1 MSLRREDITAV
12 ILAGG
17 KGRRMGGEDKGLIEF
32 DGKPLVEVLI
42 DSLRRQGVDIVINAN
57 RNRDRYAQFGCPV
70 IADRLE
76 DFQGPLAGFSSALH
90 AVERGFVLTL
100 PCDGPLIA
108 EDYVERFIDCQA
120 GSGAQLCVAFDGERL
135 QPVHALISTGLRDS
149 LDGFLDSGERKIDRW
164 YALQDFARADF
175 SDRKDMFRNINTPA
189 DRQALQT
196 GRIKTD
202 IPILGFSAW
211 SGTGKTTLLRQLIPA
226 LGERGLRVSVI
237 KHAHHHFDL
246 DVPGKDS
253 FELRKA
259 GAVQTVICTS
269 TRMALITEFDSPA
282 DEPDLEQIINRL
294 DTGRVD
300 LVLVEG
306 YKNIEFPKIELHRAE
321 IGKPCRYPEDASVI
335 ALACDTAPTGDI
347 AIPVLDINDVEAI
360 AGFIYDEF
368 YTSQR
373 GRKG

>member
-17 KGRRMGGEDKGLIEF
+17 KGRRMGGEDKGLMEF
-32 DGKPLVEVLI
+32 DGKPLVAILI

-57 RNRDRYAQFGCPV
+57 RNRERYEQFGCPV

-76 DFQGPLAGFSSALH
+76 DYQGPLAGFSSALH
-90 AVERGFVLTL
+90 AVDRGFVLTL
-100 PCDGPLIA
+100 PCDGPLLA
-108 EDYVERFIDCQA
+108 EDYVERFIDIQA
-120 GSGAQLCVAFDGERL
+120 ESGARLCVAYDGERL
-135 QPVHALISTGLRDS
+135 QPVHALIDTGLRGS
-149 LDGFLDSGERKIDRW
+149 LDSFLDSGERKIDRW

-175 SDRKDMFRNINTPA
+175 SDCKKMFRNINTPA

-226 LGERGLRVSVI
+226 LGDHGLRVSVI

-335 ALACDTAPTGDI
+335 ALACDTAPPGEI

-360 AGFIYDEF
+360 ARFICEDF
-368 YTSQR
+368 YASRQKAER
-373 GRKG
+373 